1 MERNEEVEEIK
12 HKILLCVVV
21 FIFVVAIGLIFVFNR
36 FGYDNDA
43 VLDAVYH
50 KDSFVV
56 FFLDDASECPNCDMV
71 LDTLNELG
79 VSYYNFN
86 IRSSSY
92 SEILTKLN
100 INYEIKVPAIYVIE
114 EGSVRFNITNIQN
127 KESVQSFVQSHDL
140 VSFSN

>member
-56 FFLDDASECPNCDMV
+56 FFRDDASECPNCDMV